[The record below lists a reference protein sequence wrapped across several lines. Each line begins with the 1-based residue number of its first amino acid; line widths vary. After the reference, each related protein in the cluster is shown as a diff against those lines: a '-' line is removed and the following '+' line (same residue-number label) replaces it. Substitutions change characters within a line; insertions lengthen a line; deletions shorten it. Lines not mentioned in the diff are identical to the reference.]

1 LFPYQL
7 DDVEIHPLVEQE
19 AEIFFAVVEQNR
31 ERLGKWMGWVQRV
44 RNVDEARVHIQNY
57 PDRGGFH
64 AGMWRGE
71 RLIGVYAC
79 RYVDIETHEAEI
91 GYWLTPD
98 AEGKGLVTR
107 VSKAVIDYL
116 FEQKGVRRIKIQAF
130 AANERSRAVAE
141 RLGFTLKAI
150 ERGDDGI
157 EDAVYMLLVEDWE
170 KSI

>member
-1 LFPYQL
+1 MFPYRL
-7 DDVEIHPLVEQE
+7 DDVEIRPLVEQE
-19 AEIFFAVVEQNR
+19 AEVFFEVVEQNR
-31 ERLGKWMGWVQRV
+31 ERLSQWMGWVSRV
-44 RNVDEARVHIQNY
+44 RTLDEAIIHIQNY

-71 RLIGVYAC
+71 RLIGGYAC
-79 RYVDIETHEAEI
+79 RYIDSETYEAEI
-91 GYWLTPD
+91 GYWVTPD

-107 VSKAVIDYL
+107 ASKAVIDYL

-130 AANERSRAVAE
+130 ANNVRSRAVAE

-157 EDAVYMLLVEDWE
+157 EDAVYWMSLEEWKGE
-170 KSI
+170 